1 LLQLRGREQKPT
13 VDLSSLLDVCGNQP
27 FVGVF
32 LCQVEHNCNRLGEHE
47 VVVNEHWD
55 SAGRIDLE
63 ELRAT
68 VFAGHE
74 VDGYRLEVYA

>member
-1 LLQLRGREQKPT
+1 M
-13 VDLSSLLDVCGNQP
+13 S
-27 FVGVF
+27 VGTNPLWGVL
-32 LCQVEHNCNRLGEHE
+32 LCQVEHDCNRLGEHE

-74 VDGYRLEVYA
+74 VDGYRPEVYAQLLECPSRPNRPRRSEFI